1 MQLNTKLKSF
11 FMSYIAYKRNF
22 VFTAPAFV
30 TKPSG
35 LNGFTFTGNV
45 DKSFKFNSAGEAQD
59 AIDSFEDTNTSNT
72 YYIIE
77 EREIN

>member
-1 MQLNTKLKSF
+1 
-11 FMSYIAYKRNF
+11 MSYIAYKRNF

-45 DKSFKFNSAGEAQD
+45 DNAFKFNTAGEAQG
-59 AIDSFEDTNTSNT
+59 AIDNFNDDNASDT
-72 YYIIE
+72 YYIIKEGE
-77 EREIN
+77 ELN

>member
-1 MQLNTKLKSF
+1 
-11 FMSYIAYKRNF
+11 MSYIAYKRNF

-30 TKPSG
+30 TKPLR
-35 LNGFTFTGNV
+35 LNGFTFTGNI
-45 DKSFKFNSAGEAQD
+45 DKAFKFNTAGEAQN

-77 EREIN
+77 ESECLI